1 MKYTHAIGFQGN
13 GDKLHML
20 QGHERGIVTHWQPL
34 CRLDTPPSTS
44 CYPMYFDADES
55 RVTCKKCQRA
65 LKKIANDRWLSFQ
78 S

>member
-1 MKYTHAIGFQGN
+1 MTYQHAIGTQGD

-20 QGHERGIVTHWQPL
+20 QGHERDGVTHWQPI

-44 CYPMYFDADES
+44 CYPMHFDGDKS
-55 RVTCKKCQRA
+55 RVTCRKCQRA
-65 LKKIANDRWLSFQ
+65 LKKIADDRWLSFQ